1 MVPGTAPLLVIVGP
15 TASGK
20 TAVAVEVA
28 KQIGGEVVSADSV
41 AIYAGLVI
49 GSAAPTPAQRE
60 MVRFH
65 LVGCADPRAPITVA
79 EFKAMADASLDEAA
93 ASGRRPVLVGGT
105 GLYVRAVV
113 DGLGFGGVPPDP
125 ELRARLE
132 RQADALGVGA
142 LHARLA
148 ACDAETAAR
157 LHPNDRVRIVRA
169 LEVIEKTGRP
179 LSALQAEDRDQRAG
193 RVALQFGLMLDR
205 DELDRRIEQ
214 RVEEM
219 ISLGLVDEV
228 QNLLAAGL
236 TGDERPL
243 RAIGYKEIVAH
254 LRGEISL
261 SEAVQQIKKNTRR
274 YARRQ
279 LIWWRSDPRIHWI
292 EASRS
297 APSIA
302 SEIVERACL

>member
-1 MVPGTAPLLVIVGP
+1 
-15 TASGK
+15 
-20 TAVAVEVA
+20 
-28 KQIGGEVVSADSV
+28 
-41 AIYAGLVI
+41 
-49 GSAAPTPAQRE
+49 
-60 MVRFH
+60 
-65 LVGCADPRAPITVA
+65 
-79 EFKAMADASLDEAA
+79 
-93 ASGRRPVLVGGT
+93 
-105 GLYVRAVV
+105 
-113 DGLGFGGVPPDP
+113 
-125 ELRARLE
+125 
-132 RQADALGVGA
+132 
-142 LHARLA
+142 
-148 ACDAETAAR
+148 
-157 LHPNDRVRIVRA
+157 
-169 LEVIEKTGRP
+169 
-179 LSALQAEDRDQRAG
+179 
-193 RVALQFGLMLDR
+193 MLDR

-279 LIWWRSDPRIHWI
+279 LIWWRSDPRIQWI

>member
-1 MVPGTAPLLVIVGP
+1 MVPGSAPLLVIVGP

-28 KQIGGEVVSADSV
+28 KQVGGEIVSADSV
-41 AIYAGLVI
+41 AIYAGLAI
-49 GSAAPTPAQRE
+49 GSAAPTLAQRAS
-60 MVRFH
+60 VRFH

-79 EFKAMADASLDEAA
+79 EYKAMADAKLDEVAA
-93 ASGRRPVLVGGT
+93 RGRKPILVGGT
-105 GLYVRAVV
+105 GLYVRAVL
-113 DGLGFGGVPPDP
+113 DGLGFGGVPPDA
-125 ELRARLE
+125 ELRAQLE
-132 RQADALGVGA
+132 RQADALGVPA

-148 ACDAETAAR
+148 ARDPETAAR

-169 LEVIEKTGRP
+169 LEVIATTGRP
-179 LSALQAEDRDQRAG
+179 LSALQAEDRNRRAG
-193 RVALQFGLMLDR
+193 RVASQFGLMLDR
-205 DELDRRIEQ
+205 NELDRRIEL

-228 QNLLAAGL
+228 RNLLAAGL

-254 LRGEISL
+254 LRGEICL

-279 LIWWRSDPRIHWI
+279 LVWWRSDPRIQWI

-297 APSIA
+297 AANIA
-302 SEIVERACL
+302 SEIMERA